1 METTITDRKV
11 HGSMKPSKGSEAVKE
26 EKSKKLSEAVWSF
39 PLPSVQFACAQHS
52 PSKLCLCIRCR
63 QTVFVS
69 FLSLFG
75 AESVLFL
82 CSHKEKNQKKVRSA
96 AGEKNPFHYASQ
108 RRADAIVA
116 SSFRRCHA
124 MEDGFIFKTPR
135 GGWRHSHA
143 HGV

>member
-1 METTITDRKV
+1 MEATITDKKV
-11 HGSMKPSKGSEAVKE
+11 HGSKDSEVIKE
-26 EKSKKLSEAVWSF
+26 ERNKKLSEAVWSF
-39 PLPSVQFACAQHS
+39 SLQMVQFACAQHS

-69 FLSLFG
+69 FLSLSG

>member
-1 METTITDRKV
+1 MEATITDKKV

-26 EKSKKLSEAVWSF
+26 ERSKKLSEAVWSF
-39 PLPSVQFACAQHS
+39 SLPEVQFAFAWQR
-52 PSKLCLCIRCR
+52 PSALAFCSRCR

-69 FLSLFG
+69 FLSLSG

-108 RRADAIVA
+108 RRADAIIA

-143 HGV
+143 HSV